1 MKYTVVTTSVA
12 DIQLADL
19 WLRGPD
25 RQGIADAFNRIE
37 AMLKHDAHLL
47 GRMHPDGWRVLAE
60 PPIVVTFRVSE
71 DDRLAKILSVDYR
84 P

>member
-12 DIQLADL
+12 DYQLADL
-19 WLRGPD
+19 WLRAPA
-25 RQGIADAFNRIE
+25 RQCVAGAFDHFE

-47 GRMHPDGWRVLAE
+47 GCLHPDGWRVLAE
-60 PPIVVTFRVSE
+60 PPIVVSFRVSE
-71 DDRLAKILSVDYR
+71 DDRLARILSVDYR